1 MSRVWKHFL
10 KNLAVPV
17 GCVAY
22 VLFVTGGAQYLNHN
36 YGESMGLL
44 FFGVTF
50 VIPIVGWLVRNMWL
64 DAKDKV
70 EEENRDMMRRIKG
83 QHDIRNICL

>member
-17 GCVAY
+17 GFVAY
-22 VLFVTGGAQYLNHN
+22 VLFVSGGSQYLNHN
-36 YGESMGLL
+36 YGEIVGLL

-50 VIPIVGWLVRNMWL
+50 VIPVVGWLVRAMWR
-64 DAKDKV
+64 DARENV
-70 EEENRDMMRRIKG
+70 EEENRDMMRRIRG
-83 QHDIRNICL
+83 Q